1 MNYSEK
7 FIEVAAKRG
16 IWDESFFGAVLA
28 LIPLTDLL
36 TLLAVFV
43 QFSVNK
49 KGHPLKAAHTYKII
63 YLYEKRFTDL
73 PSLL

>member
-7 FIEVAAKRG
+7 LIEVAAKRG
-16 IWDESFFGAVLA
+16 IWDESFFGAALA
-28 LIPLTDLL
+28 LIPLTVLL

-49 KGHPLKAAHTYKII
+49 KGHPLEAAHTKQIPNP
-63 YLYEKRFTDL
+63 YEKRFTDL